1 MGERFRKV
9 KQRSSNYRTNNI
21 SLVTDITVLFMVLL
35 LLAVVVFDMFID
47 HNRFVN
53 LLCTLGTLLLL
64 MIVYFIGIVPALSIN
79 VIMTMSI
86 VIYSVYQY
94 VNHGVASPTLF
105 FWVIIPTLL
114 CLACYMLSRNIT
126 KLQDEN
132 RLIKAET
139 QELSTVDEE
148 THLRTSAIYKDHFE
162 VFSTLAREH
171 DFPLYLY
178 VTQIRYWNAV
188 SGMLSKKDR
197 QELILLIS
205 ELIEKSQSGHEFV
218 YYIDSNPPTW
228 AVLSTLG
235 SQSVELINHSDQ
247 DFFNGETMEPNEIKD
262 AFKNQMYSQIQEN
275 PHLRRVSIQIAMS
288 HVVYN
293 PEEHPDATTF
303 LSDAIHELQYD
314 V

>member
-1 MGERFRKV
+1 MGKRLKKI

-21 SLVTDITVLFMVLL
+21 SLVTDITVLFTVLL
-35 LLAVVVFDMFID
+35 LLAVVVFDMFVD
-47 HNRFVN
+47 RNRFVN

-86 VIYSVYQY
+86 VIYSIYQY
-94 VNHGVASPTLF
+94 VNHGVANPMLF
-105 FWVIIPTLL
+105 FWVLIPTLL

-162 VFSTLAREH
+162 VFSTLARER

-205 ELIEKSQSGHEFV
+205 NIIDQAQSGHEFV
-218 YYIDSNPPTW
+218 YYIDNNPPTW
-228 AVLSTLG
+228 AVLST
-235 SQSVELINHSDQ
+235 INPNNPQVINNSTSENKNLDIKRIFKQ
-247 DFFNGETMEPNEIKD
+247 TMYDEIQNNPN
-262 AFKNQMYSQIQEN
+262 
-275 PHLRRVSIQIAMS
+275 LRRVSIQIAMS

-293 PEEHPDATTF
+293 TEEHPDATTF